1 MPNPVEH
8 QLRWQRENV
17 IEFKVRGVRPL
28 SLSLPCFTC
37 ASLSNCFTCIAFT
50 FYSFSVILLFLSL
63 FFLTQSLTA
72 SSRQIFIYFLILLP
86 LSLCLLLTSILV
98 CFPFAL
104 LTIFAQFMAQII
116 TILWHC
122 YSCYKNLYLLWF
134 FAFAIC
140 LLLPSFASICNYH

>member
-17 IEFKVRGVRPL
+17 IEFKVRGVRL
-28 SLSLPCFTC
+28 SLSLSLALHVHLFLTALLFFLCYP
-37 ASLSNCFTCIAFT
+37 SLS
-50 FYSFSVILLFLSL
+50 FSLC
-63 FFLTQSLTA
+63 FFLTQSLTP
-72 SSRQIFIYFLILLP
+72 SSRQIFIPFLLLLP
-86 LSLCLLLTSILV
+86 LFLCLLLTSILV

-122 YSCYKNLYLLWF
+122 YSCNKNLYLLWF

-140 LLLPSFASICNYH
+140 LLSPSFASICNYH